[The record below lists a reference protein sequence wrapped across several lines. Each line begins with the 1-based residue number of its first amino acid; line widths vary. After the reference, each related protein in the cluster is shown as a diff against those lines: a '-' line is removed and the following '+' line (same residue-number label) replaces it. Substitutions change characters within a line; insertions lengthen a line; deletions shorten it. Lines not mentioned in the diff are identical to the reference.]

1 LGAAERGHV
10 PFAQVCR
17 LCCDRSCMVKRELLE
32 ARLRSLSMTVIQG
45 FERHC
50 WYKIVGDPE
59 RMGRRRVKWPK
70 VKSEKRMVEKV
81 Y

>member
-1 LGAAERGHV
+1 
-10 PFAQVCR
+10 
-17 LCCDRSCMVKRELLE
+17 MVKRELLE
-32 ARLRSLSMTVIQG
+32 ARLCSLSMTVIQG

-59 RMGRRRVKWPK
+59 LMGRRRVKWPK